1 MKDPEECKIIPRVRQ
16 SNNQNRLKERKE
28 KLQAVVLSESRL
40 RSYFHLPLSDAAEKL
55 GVCSTA
61 LKK

>member
-16 SNNQNRLKERKE
+16 TNQNRNTERKE
-28 KLQAVVLSESRL
+28 KIQAVVLSETLL
-40 RSYFHLPLSDAAEKL
+40 RSYFHLPLSDAAVKL